1 MFAPNMV
8 CFFLFVLPFHDSNQK
23 IMFQRDNLMTGLECE
38 TIGVNNETG
47 MYPSRIDK
55 VTAYNSNTKR
65 SQWLQSMVFYI
76 TLHVFYATVVSY
88 TLN

>member
-1 MFAPNMV
+1 
-8 CFFLFVLPFHDSNQK
+8 
-23 IMFQRDNLMTGLECE
+23 MTGLECE